1 MKEILESYSIDC
13 TNFASAVTDIN
24 SMSVDTLADVAYDYG
39 IISVPESEIK
49 TMIKFVAQTVISGEQ
64 SESVVRV
71 TAWKKLAE
79 WRKKNGA
86 VCDVDA
92 ALLEAEA
99 EQEQTEH
106 ENMLD
111 SNKNPDNIIH
121 TNQQEDANMARKT
134 KRNNVETVETVETVV
149 LAAPEA
155 VEAELAAPEA
165 VEAETTTPEA
175 VEVMVE
181 AVEAELAAPEA
192 AEIQLTASEAVTETV
207 AFAPKRGR
215 GRPKLAETAY
225 DRAVKIFQNHHG
237 SRANAISAAI
247 AAGIPKASANVYA
260 SKYWQT
266 LTAAA

>member
-1 MKEILESYSIDC
+1 MKEILERYSIDC
-13 TNFASAVTDIN
+13 ATFAAAVADIN
-24 SMSVDTLADVAYDYG
+24 SMTVDTLMDVAYDYG
-39 IISVPESEIK
+39 IISVPESEIRA
-49 TMIKFVAQTVISGEQ
+49 MVKFVAQTVIGGEQ

-71 TAWKKLAE
+71 TAWKKLAD

-86 VCDVDA
+86 ACDVDA

-99 EQEQTEH
+99 EAEQEQTERA
-106 ENMLD
+106 NVLD
-111 SNKNPDNIIH
+111 SNKKPDIIIH
-121 TNQQEDANMARKT
+121 TYQQEDSNMARKNN
-134 KRNNVETVETVETVV
+134 RNTVETVETVETVA

-155 VEAELAAPEA
+155 VEAPEA
-165 VEAETTTPEA
+165 G
-175 VEVMVE
+175 
-181 AVEAELAAPEA
+181 
-192 AEIQLTASEAVTETV
+192 EIQLTASEAVPETV

-225 DRAVKIFQNHHG
+225 DRAVKIFQNHHA
-237 SRANAISAAI
+237 SRANAIAAAI

>member
-1 MKEILESYSIDC
+1 MKENLEKFSIDC
-13 TNFASAVTDIN
+13 TSIASAIVDIN
-24 SMSVDTLADVAYDYG
+24 SMTVDSLIDLGYECG
-39 IISVPESEIK
+39 IIGVPEYEIK
-49 TMIKFVAQTVISGEQ
+49 PMIKFVAQIVIGGEQ
-64 SESVVRV
+64 DESQVRV
-71 TAWKKLAE
+71 GAWKKLAE

-86 VCDVDA
+86 ESDVDA
-92 ALLEAEA
+92 ALDEVEA

-106 ENMLD
+106 ENVLD
-111 SNKNPDNIIH
+111 SNKKPDIIIH
-121 TNQQEDANMARKT
+121 TNQQEDSNMARKT
-134 KRNNVETVETVETVV
+134 KRNNVEPVETVETVV
-149 LAAPEA
+149 
-155 VEAELAAPEA
+155 LAAPEA

-192 AEIQLTASEAVTETV
+192 AGIQLTASEAVAETV

-225 DRAVKIFQNHHG
+225 DRAVKIFQNFHD

-260 SKYWQT
+260 SKYW
-266 LTAAA
+266 